1 MAMMHPATRQT
12 LRNPCASATALDI
25 SQSAIPTTMK
35 MTVGFASLMSIGM
48 LGSVGGLSL
57 MGWYGVWG
65 ASSGVVSARVGSGGG
80 GYGTTGR
87 IK

>member
-1 MAMMHPATRQT
+1 MARVIILIA
-12 LRNPCASATALDI
+12 
-25 SQSAIPTTMK
+25 
-35 MTVGFASLMSIGM
+35 M

-65 ASSGVVSARVGSGGG
+65 ASSGVISARAGSGGG

>member
-1 MAMMHPATRQT
+1 MAKVVI
-12 LRNPCASATALDI
+12 L
-25 SQSAIPTTMK
+25 
-35 MTVGFASLMSIGM
+35 VGM

-57 MGWYGVWG
+57 LGWYGVWG
-65 ASSGVVSARVGSGGG
+65 DSGAVVSARAGSSGG